1 MHEVL
6 VSRRYP
12 SVRRRAPLFDQ
23 ILVLCVGNICRIPM
37 AECLFKQAFDQ
48 NERLADVRSAGLD
61 AVIGHPADE
70 HVQRLMH
77 DRGLD
82 LSEHRAVQVNRDML
96 RWAQLVLVMEESH
109 RAQLRNLDPTVS
121 GKVMLLGHWTGSEI
135 ADPYRQTLDIF
146 EQTQRV
152 IDSAVESWMERL

>member
-1 MHEVL
+1 MREVL
-6 VSRRYP
+6 VSARYP

-23 ILVLCVGNICRIPM
+23 ILVLCVGNICRSPM
-37 AECLFKQAFDQ
+37 AEYLFKQAFEQ
-48 NERLADVRSAGLD
+48 NGRIADVRSAGLD

-70 HVQRLMH
+70 HVQRLMR

-96 RWAQLVLVMEESH
+96 RWAQLVLIMEESH
-109 RAQLRNLDPTVS
+109 RAQLRNLDPTAS
-121 GKVMLLGHWTGSEI
+121 GKVMLLGHWTGCEVT
-135 ADPYRQTLDIF
+135 DPYRETLEVF

-152 IDSAVESWMERL
+152 IDAAVESWMERL